1 MKIRT
6 KMTVSVTDACKIVRL
21 TFGMCTSLD
30 CIYILTTTATVDISG
45 FGGLGVA
52 CWPLVPK
59 FEGSNPAE
67 ALGFFR
73 VKKSPARLPSEG
85 K

>member
-1 MKIRT
+1 MLWVFDSNSLQ
-6 KMTVSVTDACKIVRL
+6 VS
-21 TFGMCTSLD
+21 
-30 CIYILTTTATVDISG
+30 ILKKELSND
-45 FGGLGVA
+45 GGLGAA

-67 ALGFFR
+67 AFGFLR
-73 VKKSPARLPSEG
+73 AKKSTARLPSER

>member
-1 MKIRT
+1 MFLQT
-6 KMTVSVTDACKIVRL
+6 KAN
-21 TFGMCTSLD
+21 
-30 CIYILTTTATVDISG
+30 IL
-45 FGGLGVA
+45 A

-67 ALGFFR
+67 AVVFLTAE
-73 VKKSPARLPSEG
+73 KSSARLPSEG